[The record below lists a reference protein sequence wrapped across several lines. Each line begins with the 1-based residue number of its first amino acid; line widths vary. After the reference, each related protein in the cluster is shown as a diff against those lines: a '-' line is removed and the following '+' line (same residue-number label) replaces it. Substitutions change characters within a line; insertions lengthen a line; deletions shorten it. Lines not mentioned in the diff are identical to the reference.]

1 MDNIYIK
8 ANDNDILHHLD
19 AQRPCQQWDE
29 QLKLSISGA
38 GIRPINYC
46 RFVGE
51 SFLGFHPI
59 HLKLMAGEEWVS
71 Q

>member
-1 MDNIYIK
+1 MHKNP
-8 ANDNDILHHLD
+8 ANNGINSLNYLLG
-19 AQRPCQQWDE
+19 A
-29 QLKLSISGA
+29 A
-38 GIRPINYC
+38 GIGPINYS

-59 HLKLMAGEEWVS
+59 QLKLMAGEEWVS